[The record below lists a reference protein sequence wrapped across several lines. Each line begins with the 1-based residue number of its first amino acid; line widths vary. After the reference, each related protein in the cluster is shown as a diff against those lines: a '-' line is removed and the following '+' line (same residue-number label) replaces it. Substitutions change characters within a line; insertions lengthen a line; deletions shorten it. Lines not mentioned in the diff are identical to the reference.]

1 MRPGTLVLHPQTFHG
16 GLPVVLAGQTIAP
29 GGLNAFVACDLCDQN
44 QIVATTHEI
53 GQTGVPEPVCGDRN
67 MSLLAQ
73 PAQREVD

>member
-1 MRPGTLVLHPQTFHG
+1 MKIRPGTLVLHPQTFHG

-29 GGLNAFVACDLCDQN
+29 GDLDAFVARDLCDQN

-67 MSLLAQ
+67 MSLFA
-73 PAQREVD
+73 PAGAT

>member
-1 MRPGTLVLHPQTFHG
+1 M
-16 GLPVVLAGQTIAP
+16 LAGQTIAP
-29 GGLNAFVACDLCDQN
+29 GDLDAFVARDLCDQN

-67 MSLLAQ
+67 TSLFTQ